1 MITLPTICLVIASA
15 AKDDLLITRSKSQQ
29 VLRFAQDDDDKAC
42 GEHELVPQPPSLRAR
57 VAGIAFLLMVF
68 TGLISAQSTLRGPT
82 DPATKIP
89 PAHTEKKSSGNKATE
104 PVPVFR
110 DIAAQAGLTASHISS
125 REKYYVIESMSGG
138 IGLFDCDNDGKLD
151 IVMVNGSTVDR
162 YKQGGD
168 PLVTLWHQDAD
179 LKFTDITEKA
189 GLTRKGWGM
198 GVAVA
203 DFDNDGN
210 LDLFVTGY
218 GGSALYRNKGNCT
231 FEDVTDK
238 AGVRGG
244 GFSTGA
250 AWADYDRDGNVD
262 LFVSRYVHVDINNL
276 PAFGS
281 TKFCQFK
288 GAPVQCGP
296 WGMEGETDLLYHN
309 RGDGTFEEVS
319 KKAGVDDPEKYYGL
333 GVTWG
338 DYDNDGWPDLF
349 VADDATPNH
358 LYHNN
363 RDGTFTDEAMV
374 GGIALNSEGQALGS
388 MGVTWGD
395 YDHSGRLSM
404 FITEFAD
411 QPNTLYKNQ
420 GARQFEDVAMSSHLG
435 QASLPLVGWGTA
447 FFDMDNDGWLDLF
460 VANGHVY
467 PQMDAVKGSAAYAEP
482 MLLHR
487 NLRNGTFEEV
497 SKAAGIADMP
507 LKSRRGA
514 AFGDIA
520 NNGNIDIVVLNV
532 GEPPSLLLNTN
543 KNSNHRVLFHL
554 VGTKSNRAAIGAR
567 VTIKTSGVTQ
577 FDEVRGGGSYLSQND
592 LRLHFG
598 LGPATRIDSVEVR
611 WPSGKTESFKDVAGD
626 KIYTIVEGRGIQES
640 LPFSELPAQ
649 P

>member
-1 MITLPTICLVIASA
+1 MITLRINDKVLWLGVW
-15 AKDDLLITRSKSQQ
+15 LL
-29 VLRFAQDDDDKAC
+29 A
-42 GEHELVPQPPSLRAR
+42 
-57 VAGIAFLLMVF
+57 VAGLLPAQ
-68 TGLISAQSTLRGPT
+68 TAPQASKGSAPKTSPVTLQ
-82 DPATKIP
+82 KK
-89 PAHTEKKSSGNKATE
+89 EKKSPPPNLV
-104 PVPVFR
+104 PVPIFR
-110 DIAAQAGLTASHISS
+110 DIAAQAGLTVSHISS
-125 REKYYVIESMSGG
+125 REKHYVIESMSGG
-138 IGLFDCDNDGKLD
+138 VGLFDCDNDGKLD

-218 GGSALYRNKGNCT
+218 GSNALYRNKGNCT
-231 FEDVTDK
+231 FEDVSDK

-262 LFVSRYVHVDINNL
+262 LFVSRYVHVDIDNL

-281 TKFCQFK
+281 TKSCQFK
-288 GAPVQCGP
+288 GMLVQCGP

-333 GVTWG
+333 GVIWG

-358 LYHNN
+358 LYRNNHN
-363 RDGTFTDEAMV
+363 GTFTDEAMV
-374 GGIALNSEGQALGS
+374 GGIALNNEGQALGS

-395 YDHSGRLSM
+395 YDHTGRLSM

-411 QPNTLYKNQ
+411 QPNTLYRNQ
-420 GARQFEDVAMSSHLG
+420 GPHGFEDVAMPSRLG
-435 QASLPLVGWGTA
+435 QSSLPFVGWGTT

-460 VANGHVY
+460 VANGHTY
-467 PQMDAVKGSAAYAEP
+467 PQMDNVKGSAAYAEP

-487 NLRNGTFEEV
+487 NLHNGTFEEV
-497 SKAAGIADMP
+497 SKAASLADMP

-543 KNSNHRVLFHL
+543 KAANHRVLFHL
-554 VGTKSNRAAIGAR
+554 VGTESNRAAIGAR
-567 VTIKTSGVTQ
+567 VTIHSAGMMQ
-577 FDEVRGGGSYLSQND
+577 FDEVHGGGSYLSQND
-592 LRLHFG
+592 LRVHFG
-598 LGPATRIDSVEVR
+598 LGSANKIGSVEVR
-611 WPSGKTESFKDVAGD
+611 WPTGKTESFKDVAAD
-626 KIYTIVEGRGIQES
+626 KIYTIVEGHGIQDS
-640 LPFSELPAQ
+640 APFSELPARL

>member
-1 MITLPTICLVIASA
+1 MRASRISIVFFLVAGLLPFQTAAQVSKSA
-15 AKDDLLITRSKSQQ
+15 AAKN
-29 VLRFAQDDDDKAC
+29 
-42 GEHELVPQPPSLRAR
+42 LVQEPPPS
-57 VAGIAFLLMVF
+57 
-68 TGLISAQSTLRGPT
+68 
-82 DPATKIP
+82 TKL
-89 PAHTEKKSSGNKATE
+89 S
-104 PVPVFR
+104 VPLFR
-110 DIAAQAGLTASHISS
+110 DIAAQAGLSASHISS
-125 REKYYVIESMSGG
+125 ADKRYVVESMSGG

-162 YKQGGD
+162 YSQSGGD
-168 PLVTLWHQDAD
+168 PLVTLWHQDSD
-179 LKFTDITEKA
+179 LKFTDITQKA
-189 GLTRKGWGM
+189 GLARKGWGM

-218 GGSALYRNKGNCT
+218 GGNALYRNKGNCI
-231 FEDVTDK
+231 FEEVTDK

-250 AWADYDRDGNVD
+250 AWADYDRDGLVD
-262 LFVSRYVHVDINNL
+262 LFVSRYVHVDMNNL
-276 PAFGS
+276 PVPGS

-288 GAPVQCGP
+288 GVPVQCGP

-319 KKAGVDDPEKYYGL
+319 KKAGVSDPDKYYGL
-333 GVTWG
+333 GATWG

-363 RDGTFTDEAMV
+363 HDGTFTDNAMV
-374 GGIALNSEGQALGS
+374 GGIAMNSEGQALGS

-411 QPNTLYKNQ
+411 QPNTLYRNE
-420 GARQFEDVAMSSHLG
+420 GSRGFEDVAMQSRLG
-435 QASLPLVGWGTA
+435 QVSLPLVGWGTA
-447 FFDMDNDGWLDLF
+447 FFDVDNDGWLDLF
-460 VANGHVY
+460 VVNGHVY
-467 PQMDAVKGSAAYAEP
+467 PQMDNVKGSAAYAEP

-487 NLRNGTFEEV
+487 NLRNGTVEDV
-497 SKAAGIADMP
+497 SKPTGLADMP

-520 NNGNIDIVVLNV
+520 NNSNVDVVVLNV

-543 KNSNHRVLFHL
+543 QSSNHRVLFHL
-554 VGTKSNRAAIGAR
+554 MGTKSNRAAIGAR
-567 VTIKTSGVTQ
+567 VTIHAAGATQ
-577 FDEVRGGGSYLSQND
+577 FDEVRSGGSYLSQND

-598 LGPATRIDSVEVR
+598 LGAAPKIDLVEVR
-611 WPSGKTESFKDVAGD
+611 WPTGKIESFKDVAAD
-626 KIYTIVEGRGIQES
+626 KIYTIVEGQGIKEAVH
-640 LPFSELPAQ
+640 FSDALIR
-649 P
+649 